1 MGLNKQINVLSDE
14 NKDYQDKLKELESKE
29 NDNSSLNE
37 QIEMWKSKYEELM
50 ESVSPFKEQLDAFA
64 AEKDFLLNS
73 KNMAHQEV
81 DDLNKKYAQLMGHQ
95 NQKQKIRHVV
105 KLKEENYKLK
115 QENVKLKSQVDS
127 LKKKVATTPRKS
139 KFDPRRAFSKGSTG
153 ESGGKENKNPKEL
166 SS

>member
-1 MGLNKQINVLSDE
+1 LF
-14 NKDYQDKLKELESKE
+14 ELESKE
-29 NDNSSLNE
+29 NNSSNLAE

-73 KNMAHQEV
+73 KNMAHQEL
-81 DDLNKKYAQLMGHQ
+81 DDLNKKYGQLMGHQ

-115 QENVKLKSQVDS
+115 QENVKLKSQVDN

-139 KFDPRRAFSKGSTG
+139 KFDPRRAFSK
-153 ESGGKENKNPKEL
+153 ENKNPKDVE
-166 SS
+166 SN